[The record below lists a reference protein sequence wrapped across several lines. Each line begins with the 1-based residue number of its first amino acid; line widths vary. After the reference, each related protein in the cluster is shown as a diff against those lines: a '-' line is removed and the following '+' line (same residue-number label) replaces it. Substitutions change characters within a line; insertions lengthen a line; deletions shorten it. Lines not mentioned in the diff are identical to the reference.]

1 MSAAEAS
8 PLPTLASS
16 NVITPDDHGAYV
28 TITASLMLVSMVLLT
43 GLRLSIR
50 YPFTQ
55 LFGLDDAAIVI
66 SAVPS
71 PTIAEPRRTTNFT
84 HALRQICAIAQ
95 TVAILEAVKAGLGRH
110 VLSLSDDMRETA
122 QKVHSPP

>member
-16 NVITPDDHGAYV
+16 NVITPDNHGAYV

-66 SAVPS
+66 SA
-71 PTIAEPRRTTNFT
+71 
-84 HALRQICAIAQ
+84 ICAIAQ

-122 QKVHSPP
+122 QKVHSPPR